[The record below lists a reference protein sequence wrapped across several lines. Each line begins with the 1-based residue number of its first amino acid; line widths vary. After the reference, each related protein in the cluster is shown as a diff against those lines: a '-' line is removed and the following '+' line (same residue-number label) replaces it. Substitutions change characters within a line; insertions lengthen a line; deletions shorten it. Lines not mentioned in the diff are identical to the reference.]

1 MKGGVGSIASRRAR
15 GFSLLEV
22 LAAFVILALVGTV
35 LFRLFGAS
43 LNNAGAADDYSRA
56 ALFAESRLAA
66 AAAVVPLREGSD
78 QGLSDDGRYAW
89 TTSIT
94 PYVPP
99 DSTPDQLRFG
109 EAATVVLWRVAVNV
123 TWPGT
128 LGNER
133 SIALSTVRLA
143 SKQVGL
149 GAR

>member
-1 MKGGVGSIASRRAR
+1 MTGRFGIAGARAR

-43 LNNAGAADDYSRA
+43 LNNAGAANDYSRA
-56 ALFAESRLAA
+56 VLFAESRLAA
-66 AAAVVPLREGSD
+66 AAAVVPLQQGSD
-78 QGLSDDGRYAW
+78 QGLSEDGRYAW
-89 TTSIT
+89 TSTVD
-94 PYVPP
+94 PYLPP

-109 EAATVVLWRVAVNV
+109 AAATVVLWRVAVTV

-128 LGNER
+128 LGNDH
-133 SIALSTVRLA
+133 SITLSTVRMA
-143 SKQVGL
+143 PKQVGL